1 MDKFLVESQVNA
13 RTQLGLEVGLKFSL
27 SVMKEIRVLSKDM
40 LHNCLSY
47 LYTAL
52 SDTTPSSLYGTDKE
66 SLLYDGSINDA
77 RSFLIDQIC
86 DKSNSKELKEL
97 CFKIIFRL
105 FLARSSAEDAL
116 VLLNL
121 SKNHPEIAQ
130 QMDLRQ
136 ELHALPDLEGTQS
149 GEQTMDF
156 SFTELGQ
163 AISLLESK
171 ENG

>member
-47 LYTAL
+47 LYSAL
-52 SDTTPSSLYGTDKE
+52 TDTTPSSLYGTDKE
-66 SLLYDGSINDA
+66 SLLYDSSINDA
-77 RSFLIDQIC
+77 RAFLIDQIG
-86 DKSNSKELKEL
+86 DKSVSKQTKEL

-105 FLARSSAEDAL
+105 FLARSSVEDAL

-121 SKNHPEIAQ
+121 CKDHGDLAQ
-130 QMDLRQ
+130 QIDLRE
-136 ELHALPDLEGTQS
+136 ELRALPALEVTHS
-149 GEQTMDF
+149 GEQKMDF
-156 SFTELGQ
+156 AFTELGQ
-163 AISLLESK
+163 AL
-171 ENG
+171 